1 MQDTLSNL
9 SPTLAAFSNGQLS
22 LTDLA
27 SQWRQAAQAHQP
39 ALPARYQEVLER
51 VLSQLESSALF
62 TEESC
67 LSARAT
73 WSPHW
78 ATGSKEPA
86 LYRITHKL
94 PSEITPIQRG
104 VLLYLGWTSGIAQ
117 LNCAAQY
124 F

>member
-67 LSARAT
+67 SFSQGDMVAALGDWLQRACALSNN
-73 WSPHW
+73 
-78 ATGSKEPA
+78 G
-86 LYRITHKL
+86 
-94 PSEITPIQRG
+94 
-104 VLLYLGWTSGIAQ
+104 
-117 LNCAAQY
+117 
-124 F
+124 